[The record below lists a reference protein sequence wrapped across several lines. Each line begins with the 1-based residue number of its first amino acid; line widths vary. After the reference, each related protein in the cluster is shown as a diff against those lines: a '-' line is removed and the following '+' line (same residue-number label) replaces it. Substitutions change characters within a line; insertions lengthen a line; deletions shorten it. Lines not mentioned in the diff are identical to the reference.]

1 MGGGLGGSAPW
12 TPFVRRGLGVQG
24 GSGGRSP
31 PVYKCTAA
39 QRGSG
44 GLPPVLQVRLVK
56 GKFVA
61 KVRMGGELGVP
72 TRFRPQRPRGGSGLR
87 GACPPVYTMAYKW
100 GSGGLHPALCHR
112 VQGGSGGLA
121 PRFRP
126 QRLEL
131 THFVTGCYFF
141 CGFSC
146 ISQPIYT
153 PPKTPFFP
161 TGPASLLVVIR
172 GFPPHIIDT
181 RA

>member
-1 MGGGLGGSAPW
+1 MVGQ
-12 TPFVRRGLGVQG
+12 VRCL
-24 GSGGRSP
+24 
-31 PVYKCTAA
+31 
-39 QRGSG
+39 
-44 GLPPVLQVRLVK
+44 VRLVK

-61 KVRMGGELGVP
+61 KVRMGRELGGV
-72 TRFRPQRPRGGSGLR
+72 
-87 GACPPVYTMAYKW
+87 
-100 GSGGLHPALCHR
+100 
-112 VQGGSGGLA
+112 A

-131 THFVTGCYFF
+131 THFVTSSVMFF
-141 CGFSC
+141 VVFHAFRNL
-146 ISQPIYT
+146 YT